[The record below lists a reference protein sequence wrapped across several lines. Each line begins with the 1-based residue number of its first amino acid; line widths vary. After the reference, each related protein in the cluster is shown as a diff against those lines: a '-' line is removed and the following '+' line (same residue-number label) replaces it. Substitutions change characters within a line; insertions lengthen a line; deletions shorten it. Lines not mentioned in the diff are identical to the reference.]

1 MTDGRPLSLDTT
13 RFRSE
18 LLEERARVQAALASL
33 RDSHPGSLDDEVDE
47 IADGSDTHVADTA
60 SATLGREIDYTLG
73 ENSGHV
79 LAEIDGALARIE
91 AGTYG
96 TCAVCG
102 KEIAPER
109 LEAYPWA
116 SLCIDDA
123 RKAER
128 G

>member
-1 MTDGRPLSLDTT
+1 MSIDTE
-13 RFRSE
+13 RFRTE
-18 LLEERARVQAALASL
+18 LLEERGRVEAAIAGL
-33 RDSHPGSLDDEVDE
+33 RDSHPGSLDDEVEE
-47 IADGSDTHVADTA
+47 ISAGSDNHVGDTA
-60 SATLGREIDYTLG
+60 TATLGREIDYTLG
-73 ENSGHV
+73 ENSEHV
-79 LAEIDGALARIE
+79 LSEINAALKRIE

-96 TCAVCG
+96 TCGACG